1 MPCCSRIGSAA
12 PVLARTAGFP
22 NRMLWQPVGALRV
35 AEGRGVGFAF
45 LSVIFMLTVFAFLLA
60 IGILI
65 TIHEYGHYR
74 VAVACGV
81 KVLRF
86 SIGFGKPLLRWH
98 RPQKGLADHRV
109 EFVLAA
115 IPLGG
120 YVRMLDSR
128 EGSVPEEQQHL
139 AFDAQPLWQRTLI
152 VLAGPLANLVL
163 AVLLYSAAAWMG
175 SQQALPVVAPP
186 APHSIAHAAG
196 LRGGEHISHA
206 LLRDSVADNV
216 RHPSASAGA
225 AVAVR
230 SFDDLRWLVTQAA
243 VKGQGVT
250 LFSDAGRRYQLRFDG
265 LDVREVT
272 PELFESIGISTAHA
286 PAAVRAVL
294 PGSPAAAAGLRS
306 GDTVIAVDDRQVA
319 HNHDLLRYLM
329 HTGEAACSNGAE
341 VVQVWTVQ
349 RASQAV
355 RTDVRPELKTERG
368 QCLHRVGI
376 ELTPPAS
383 KHLRY
388 GFFAG
393 LERGV
398 QKTWE
403 FSALTLRMLGQMLTG
418 QASVKNLSGP
428 LTIADVAGKSAS
440 MGLYHY
446 LSYLAIFSVSL
457 GVFNLLP
464 IPVLDGGHLMYYLWE
479 FVTGSPP
486 SELWTERIQFAG
498 FVAILLLMFIA
509 ITNDIGR
516 YYQG

>member
-1 MPCCSRIGSAA
+1 
-12 PVLARTAGFP
+12 
-22 NRMLWQPVGALRV
+22 
-35 AEGRGVGFAF
+35 
-45 LSVIFMLTVFAFLLA
+45 MLTVVAFLLA

-163 AVLLYSAAAWMG
+163 AVLLYSAAAWLG

-186 APHSIAHAAG
+186 AQHSIAYAAG
-196 LRGGEHISHA
+196 LRGGEHISRA
-206 LLRDSVADNV
+206 LLQSGATGSARDPLAS
-216 RHPSASAGA
+216 SAGA
-225 AVAVR
+225 AVDVR

-243 VKGQGVT
+243 VKGQSMT
-250 LFSDAGRRYQLRFDG
+250 LFSDSGRRYLLHFDG
-265 LDVREVT
+265 LDTREVT

-286 PAAVRAVL
+286 PAAVKAVL
-294 PGSPAAAAGLRS
+294 ADSPAAAAGLHS
-306 GDTVIAVDDRQVA
+306 GDTVVAIDDQTVR
-319 HNHDLLRYLM
+319 HNYDVLRHLL
-329 HTGEAACSNGAE
+329 HTGQAACNNGAKAE
-341 VVQVWTVQ
+341 QVWSVQ
-349 RASQAV
+349 RASQVV
-355 RTDVRPELKTERG
+355 RLSVQPELKTANG
-368 QCLHRVGI
+368 QCMHRVGI
-376 ELTPPAS
+376 ELTPPVS
-383 KHLRY
+383 EHLRY
-388 GFFAG
+388 GLLGG

-446 LSYLAIFSVSL
+446 ISYLAIFSVSL

-486 SELWTERIQFAG
+486 SELWTERIQFVG
-498 FVAILLLMFIA
+498 FVAIVVLMFIA
-509 ITNDIGR
+509 VTNDIGR